1 MDGQQIFLFVLLGL
15 ASCSHDWISGSVSE
29 MTFGAGDNIT
39 LYCDCKSSTGVYIVW
54 YRNCSHVNQPSLV
67 LKTMLQPDAWKHK
80 TEADILNPLPRFHLV
95 WNSSSESYDLQ
106 IMNITDLDEGLYYCG
121 TEQSRLETL
130 TPHYVYQYGNTTRIL
145 INTSV
150 PHQHETPRDCGVC
163 WRLLLSLCPAS
174 AVFSSL
180 LSSLFVYHLCQK
192 TGNYSTSLL
201 STHPFF
207 FQFIVFTSMA
217 RIVSLLE
224 LIVFY
229 PGLLLSYRGMGYTD
243 DAVFI
248 PAAKG
253 PKASRERLDNRDQTR
268 GNKDEDVCY
277 AALEI
282 RQASQRSK
290 KKETQSS
297 DVATYSAINT
307 CQM

>member
-145 INTSV
+145 IT
-150 PHQHETPRDCGVC
+150 
-163 WRLLLSLCPAS
+163 
-174 AVFSSL
+174 
-180 LSSLFVYHLCQK
+180 
-192 TGNYSTSLL
+192 
-201 STHPFF
+201 
-207 FQFIVFTSMA
+207 
-217 RIVSLLE
+217 
-224 LIVFY
+224 
-229 PGLLLSYRGMGYTD
+229 
-243 DAVFI
+243 
-248 PAAKG
+248 KG

>member
-192 TGNYSTSLL
+192 T
-201 STHPFF
+201 
-207 FQFIVFTSMA
+207 
-217 RIVSLLE
+217 
-224 LIVFY
+224 
-229 PGLLLSYRGMGYTD
+229 
-243 DAVFI
+243 
-248 PAAKG
+248 AKG

>member
-145 INTSV
+145 IKLIVTASCFIQTPVCLINMRL
-150 PHQHETPRDCGVC
+150 HETVVC
-163 WRLLLSLCPAS
+163 AGGCCSLSVQLLL
-174 AVFSSL
+174 FSL
-180 LSSLFVYHLCQK
+180 LSSPPSLFITFVKKQLKDQK
-192 TGNYSTSLL
+192 PAGKDLTTETKQGGIRMKMCVMLHWKSVRHHRDLRRRKLRVQTSPLILPSTLVRCKRPTTL
-201 STHPFF
+201 
-207 FQFIVFTSMA
+207 
-217 RIVSLLE
+217 
-224 LIVFY
+224 Y
-229 PGLLLSYRGMGYTD
+229 
-243 DAVFI
+243 
-248 PAAKG
+248 
-253 PKASRERLDNRDQTR
+253 N
-268 GNKDEDVCY
+268 
-277 AALEI
+277 
-282 RQASQRSK
+282 
-290 KKETQSS
+290 
-297 DVATYSAINT
+297 
-307 CQM
+307 